1 MKIFILLTNNDRKV
15 VVRAKSKEAAKFI
28 FKSYSNEEFKSI
40 RKLKL
45 TDLIG
50 IEEQILVLPNK
61 EFI

>member
-1 MKIFILLTNNDRKV
+1 M
-15 VVRAKSKEAAKFI
+15 VRAKSKEAAKFI